1 MTIMAED
8 ITSIITIGAPLG
20 KDLSLYLP
28 AGKCVVMQ
36 EAVSIMSITIQDLPL
51 GKDPIRNVCNVL
63 LLGKVNG
70 LKCFK

>member
-1 MTIMAED
+1 MTITVVD
-8 ITSIITIGAPLG
+8 ITLIIIIAAPLG
-20 KDLSLYLP
+20 KGRSLYHLD
-28 AGKCVVMQ
+28 GKCAVMH
-36 EAVSIMSITIQDLPL
+36 EAESIMLIITPDLPL